1 VASNGTDFE
10 VIIKGGTLID
20 GTNTPRKVTDI
31 AIRDGKIAKI
41 GGLGAATATRIV
53 DATGRIVAPGVIDVH
68 THYDAAIFW
77 DPYCTP
83 SGYHG
88 MTTAVVS
95 NCGFGF
101 APCKQDRAVQER
113 YMGMMETTEQ
123 IPTAALREAL
133 PFNWESFPEWL
144 EVVKGLDKG
153 VNVGSYIPLNSLMMF
168 VMGSP
173 EDARDRLPTEAELT
187 EMKRLLREAMQAG
200 ALGFAFSKLN
210 EFNSHK
216 DHGKPMPTDAADE
229 STAYALAEVLRELD
243 QGVIQALVD
252 LPMAIDN
259 NHIAEQL
266 ARISGRPVLQNIITP
281 FDHIPHEV
289 DRVLNWLDHCQE
301 QGLDCY
307 SQALAFRT
315 WNESRLLDWNTW
327 DVVPEFARFSEQ
339 GDDIDARVAIAA
351 DPAWRQAIKDKY
363 SVELM
368 TSSGG
373 PLETL
378 KLISLPDKTD
388 PRIGKLFGQIA
399 AEAGQH
405 VIDAFFDVVVESRCD
420 MEFRTMQAMSQD
432 PALFEK
438 LYKHPRV
445 IAGTSDGGAHIRF
458 FSGGNFST
466 DLLQWLALQE
476 NRFTL
481 EELHH
486 KFSMLPARLLGL
498 TDRGA
503 LLPGFAA
510 DLMIYDP
517 NELGYPD
524 QYEVLHDLPG
534 GEFRRVIPAYGIDLI
549 MVNGE
554 VTFETAMKS
563 TGATPGRVLTA
574 AAAR

>member
-1 VASNGTDFE
+1 
-10 VIIKGGTLID
+10 
-20 GTNTPRKVTDI
+20 
-31 AIRDGKIAKI
+31 
-41 GGLGAATATRIV
+41 
-53 DATGRIVAPGVIDVH
+53 
-68 THYDAAIFW
+68 
-77 DPYCTP
+77 
-83 SGYHG
+83 
-88 MTTAVVS
+88 
-95 NCGFGF
+95 
-101 APCKQDRAVQER
+101 
-113 YMGMMETTEQ
+113 
-123 IPTAALREAL
+123 
-133 PFNWESFPEWL
+133 
-144 EVVKGLDKG
+144 
-153 VNVGSYIPLNSLMMF
+153 
-168 VMGSP
+168 
-173 EDARDRLPTEAELT
+173 
-187 EMKRLLREAMQAG
+187 MKRLLREAMQAG

-229 STAYALAEVLRELD
+229 STAYALAEVLREMD

-259 NHIAEQL
+259 NHIAEKL
-266 ARISGRPVLQNIITP
+266 ARISGRPVIQNIIVP

-315 WNESRLLDWNTW
+315 WNESRLLDWTTW

-351 DPAWRQAIKDKY
+351 DPAWRKAIKDKY

-378 KLISLPDKTD
+378 KLISLPDKAD

-405 VIDAFFDVVVESRCD
+405 VVDAFFDVVVESRCD

-476 NRFTL
+476 KRFTL

-486 KFSMLPARLLGL
+486 KFSMLPARILGL
-498 TDRGA
+498 SDRGA

-517 NELGYPD
+517 QELGYPD

-554 VTFETAMKS
+554 VTFETGMKS
-563 TGATPGRVLTA
+563 TGATPGRVLTPT
-574 AAAR
+574 AAR